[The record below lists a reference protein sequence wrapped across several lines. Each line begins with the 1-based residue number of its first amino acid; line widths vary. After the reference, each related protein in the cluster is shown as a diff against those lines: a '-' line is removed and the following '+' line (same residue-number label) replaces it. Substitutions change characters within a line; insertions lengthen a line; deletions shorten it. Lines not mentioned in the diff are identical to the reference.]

1 MNKPLPIFFGVILM
15 LITVACSPEN
25 PKSVANHFLSAAA
38 EMNYQEAKKYATPST
53 GKLLDMLAGAE
64 AYTPDS
70 VKKKMMSNFTIVD
83 EYSRTDST
91 SIVLYHLKNSDTDQV
106 LNLVKRNGKWLVNIS
121 KEELNAREAEP
132 PVEVEE
138 DLLDSLATHH

>member
-1 MNKPLPIFFGVILM
+1 MNKALQIFLGVVM
-15 LITVACSPEN
+15 TLIIAACSPEN
-25 PKSVANHFLSAAA
+25 PKSVANKFLSAAA
-38 EMNYQEAKKYATPST
+38 EMNYEEAKKYATPST

-70 VKKKMMSNFTIVD
+70 IKKKMMANFMIVD

-91 SIVLYHLKNSDTDQV
+91 SIVLYHVKNSDTDQV

-138 DLLDSLATHH
+138 DLLDSLATH